1 MLAYIPAPWILWV
14 FLWVVEIKHQMAGLY
29 TLLIPGDPTM
39 EKIRGGCKNLIKFD
53 QCTR

>member
-29 TLLIPGDPTM
+29 TLLIPRDPPM
-39 EKIRGGCKNLIKFD
+39 EKSVEDVKN
-53 QCTR
+53 